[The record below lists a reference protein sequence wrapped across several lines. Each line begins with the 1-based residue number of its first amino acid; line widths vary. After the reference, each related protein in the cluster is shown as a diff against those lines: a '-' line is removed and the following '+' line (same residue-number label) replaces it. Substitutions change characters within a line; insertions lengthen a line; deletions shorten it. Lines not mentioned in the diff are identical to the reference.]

1 MVKRYAFFKNR
12 NGVCIG
18 SIIAEEIPSEL
29 NAITLEVVDDFD
41 SICKLNLQT
50 NEIISISIEEYD
62 LLLKDTMLSNKEF
75 KLKELNTKYNQA
87 QFANIVIADK
97 SFTLSLKNANGYSAF
112 KERFL
117 IANSQGSAK
126 IFWLENSSQTY
137 IEEIYPASVFNAVM
151 DEVDPISVSNYI
163 SYQGFERAIN
173 EATEESVNDIV
184 ITFPEIQTI
193 TVAIK

>member
-1 MVKRYAFFKNR
+1 MTKRYAFFKNR

-18 SIIAEEIPSEL
+18 SIIAEKAPSEL
-29 NAITLEVVDDFD
+29 NSITLEVVDDFN
-41 SICKLNLQT
+41 STCKIDLQT
-50 NEIISISIEEYD
+50 NQIIPISTEEYD

-75 KLKELNTKYNQA
+75 KLKELKTKYNQA

-97 SFTLSLKNANGYSAF
+97 SFTLSLRNESGYSAF

-163 SYQGFERAIN
+163 SYQGLDRAIN
-173 EATEESVNDIV
+173 KATEESVNDIV
-184 ITFPEIQTI
+184 ITFPAIQTI